1 MLIMSVCV
9 CVCMCAGFCRRW
21 LVMIGC
27 NQYLVLA
34 NHNSNLHDHY
44 YALMHCLEYLA
55 KYLDTNTYFVL
66 NPHSG
71 THTLA
76 TM

>member
-27 NQYLVLA
+27 NQYLVLT
-34 NHNSNLHDHY
+34 NHNSNLHDHS
-44 YALMHCLEYLA
+44 YALKALFRVSS
-55 KYLDTNTYFVL
+55 KDTYFVP